1 MRGIF
6 PFWIRSFYSLLYVFY
21 IFKDFCIKVPVLKL
35 PPGGV
40 FSCSKKEQRREP
52 QPEIEDF
59 TPFWEAEEEE
69 EVHNKTR
76 IRREVES
83 GEEDPLSM
91 IYSKLH
97 QTRHVI
103 KRPE

>member
-1 MRGIF
+1 MREIF
-6 PFWIRSFYSLLYVFY
+6 PFTHSLLYVFY
-21 IFKDFCIKVPVLKL
+21 FKDFCIKVPVLKL

-69 EVHNKTR
+69 EEEVHNKTR
-76 IRREVES
+76 RRREVES

-97 QTRHVI
+97 QPRHVI